1 MRISFPVT
9 QTCQEQFVKG
19 RAGNI
24 SVLALFALLVFCF
37 QSLEAMAQGTAFTY
51 QGHLASGGVPA
62 GGTYNLQFTL
72 YNNSA
77 GTGSPVAGPV
87 TTNGVIVTNG
97 LFTVMLDFGS
107 SAWNGQ
113 MNWLKIAVETN
124 GASSFSSLS
133 PLQEMTPVPYAI
145 YAENAYN
152 LVGSSQTGGIAGN
165 NQTGIITLGNGT
177 AITNTL
183 TGAVTVVITN
193 ASDGILSLG
202 APNPSFTNCYMIN
215 NYQVFWANVSNA
227 DFFIGGGTGPFDY
240 GASQNPPGIPYIP
253 FNPEKFEHQ
262 TGMYNFSAGYNAG
275 QDLQSGS
282 HNVLI
287 GDESGWQI
295 STGNG
300 NVSIGGDNAFGNLN
314 QGASENVII
323 GDWSWGNDLSFNCVS
338 IGASN
343 DLDSADNTN
352 LIVIGTYSGNNLDAN
367 ESYDILVDDLGM
379 AGSNNIISIGWN
391 PASGKTYKNS
401 YIGGDL
407 HANGNGITN
416 VPLSALNQCI
426 GIYSASGVQSPQYIT
441 SQSTYVVITNF
452 SYSYLANATGLPLSG
467 LMTNSIAG
475 NFALSASISL
485 SDLHSSGDS
494 FQMQIFTNGIACGP
508 SCYNDQDATLRTE
521 VSCLVLSLP
530 DFYVPLPANTE
541 IALEVENLNSPFG
554 FKIRNAALE
563 MKNLP

>member
-1 MRISFPVT
+1 MRIPFSVT

-19 RAGNI
+19 RARNMSI
-24 SVLALFALLVFCF
+24 LALLALLVFCF
-37 QSLEAMAQGTAFTY
+37 QSLDAMAQGTAFTY
-51 QGHLASGGVPA
+51 QGQLASGGVPA
-62 GGTYNLQFTL
+62 GGIYNLQFTL

-87 TTNGVIVTNG
+87 TTNGVIITNG

-113 MNWLKIAVETN
+113 MNWLLIAVETN
-124 GASSFSSLS
+124 GASSFTNLR
-133 PLQEMTPVPYAI
+133 PLQEMTPAPYAI
-145 YAENAYN
+145 FAESANS
-152 LVGSSQTGGIAGN
+152 LVGPGQTSGSVDN
-165 NQTGIITLGNGT
+165 NQNTITLGNGT

-183 TGAVTVVITN
+183 TGGSVVIVTN
-193 ASDGILSLG
+193 ASNGILSLS
-202 APNPSFTNCYMIN
+202 APDIPFTNALYFDH
-215 NYQVFWANVSNA
+215 YQVFYANVSNA
-227 DFFIGGGTGPFDY
+227 DYYIGGATGPFDY
-240 GASQNPPGIPYIP
+240 ASQVPPGVPYTYFIPSV
-253 FNPEKFEHQ
+253 FANQ
-262 TGMYNFSAGYNAG
+262 TGMYNFCAGYAAG
-275 QDLQSGS
+275 QDLKSGG
-282 HNVLI
+282 NNILI
-287 GDESGWQI
+287 GQTVGFQIES
-295 STGNG
+295 GNG
-300 NVSIGGDNAFGNLN
+300 NVAIGGDGTMGNQNL
-314 QGASENVII
+314 ASLENTII
-323 GDWSWGNDLSFNCVS
+323 GDNSWGNNYSINCVA
-338 IGASN
+338 IGAFIN
-343 DLDSADNTN
+343 LNGNNNTN
-352 LIVIGTYSGNNLDAN
+352 LIAVGAGSGGNLNTN

-391 PASGKTYKNS
+391 PASGKTYRNS

-407 HANGNGITN
+407 HANANGITN
-416 VPLSALNQCI
+416 VPLSALNESI
-426 GIYSASGVQSPQYIT
+426 GIYNTSGIQSAQYIT